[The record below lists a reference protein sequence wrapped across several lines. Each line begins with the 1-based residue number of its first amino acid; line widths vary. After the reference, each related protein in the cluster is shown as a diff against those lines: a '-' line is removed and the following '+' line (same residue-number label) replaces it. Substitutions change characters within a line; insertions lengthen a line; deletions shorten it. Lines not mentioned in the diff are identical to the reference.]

1 MEPGESVHLSSSDLA
16 SGNSSKGLS
25 AGLGDE
31 GDDVAPGSRIRARDG
46 ILRLCPLDRRV
57 LQAHERIR
65 AYHRQ
70 QTG

>member
-1 MEPGESVHLSSSDLA
+1 MHLSSSDLA

-31 GDDVAPGSRIRARDG
+31 GTTWRLVLDSELETEPFAYVRSTDGFVKAHARV
-46 ILRLCPLDRRV
+46 RT
-57 LQAHERIR
+57 
-65 AYHRQ
+65 YHPQ